1 MTMNDRLN
9 GFLWGIPLG
18 AGAAIIVGLSM
29 GWIVSSAKANVMA
42 NERAETVL
50 VAAMAPI
57 CVGKFRDA
65 QEYAANLAALKGIET
80 SWERRDYVVK
90 GKWANVGPDV
100 NYAVANA
107 CAEALSKL

>member
-1 MTMNDRLN
+1 MRINDRLN

-18 AGAAIIVGLSM
+18 AGAAVIVGLSM
-29 GWIVSSAKANVMA
+29 GWVVSSAKANVMA

-57 CVGKFRDA
+57 CVNKFRDA
-65 QEYAANLAALKGIET
+65 EGYATNLAVLKGIKV

-90 GKWANVGPDV
+90 GTWANVGQYA
-100 NYAVANA
+100 NYAVADA
-107 CAEALSKL
+107 CAEALNNL